1 MLCTHP
7 RDAEAQQGRGGCA
20 SGASA
25 VCCLP
30 QLGALHT
37 HEPAFLCR
45 GLAVFVV
52 GVGLVG
58 WQNLGFKN
66 RTDLGTSVF

>member
-7 RDAEAQQGRGGCA
+7 QDAEAQQGRGGCV
-20 SGASA
+20 S
-25 VCCLP
+25 
-30 QLGALHT
+30 ALHT
-37 HEPAFLCR
+37 HEAAFLSR
-45 GLAVFVV
+45 ELAVFVV

-66 RTDLGTSVF
+66 RTDLGMSVF